1 MHFGVFTE
9 FAIRPGMGQSH
20 AFDEAFNL
28 VETAEK
34 LGADSIWLAEVHFM
48 PERSVLASPLTVASA
63 IAARTSRIRIGLAVQ
78 VLPLINP
85 LRAAEEAAT
94 VDHISKGRLD
104 FGIGR
109 SGLTKFYQAYDVP
122 YSESRPRFLETL
134 EVITKAWTEE
144 EFSHEGEYYTFHK
157 VNVVPKPYQ
166 KPHPP
171 IRAALASAD
180 TFPVMGSLG
189 HPIFINNLAGVPVLQ
204 ERLGQ
209 YRKARKEAGHTGPDD
224 VMLRIPAYVA
234 ETKERA
240 ISEPE
245 VSTMAQIRYNIEE
258 LSATASSPGIIENI
272 KRMSNWTYED
282 VLRDRV
288 IFGTPESVVE
298 RLQGYQ
304 EQLGLSGVVLEV
316 NYGGQ
321 TPYDR
326 VINSMRLIAEKV
338 MPKLK

>member
-1 MHFGVFTE
+1 M
-9 FAIRPGMGQSH
+9 
-20 AFDEAFNL
+20 
-28 VETAEK
+28 
-34 LGADSIWLAEVHFM
+34 
-48 PERSVLASPLTVASA
+48 
-63 IAARTSRIRIGLAVQ
+63 
-78 VLPLINP
+78 
-85 LRAAEEAAT
+85 
-94 VDHISKGRLD
+94 
-104 FGIGR
+104 
-109 SGLTKFYQAYDVP
+109 
-122 YSESRPRFLETL
+122 
-134 EVITKAWTEE
+134 
-144 EFSHEGEYYTFHK
+144 
-157 VNVVPKPYQ
+157 
-166 KPHPP
+166 
-171 IRAALASAD
+171 
-180 TFPVMGSLG
+180 
-189 HPIFINNLAGVPVLQ
+189 LQ

-240 ISEPE
+240 ASEPE
-245 VSTMAQIRYNIEE
+245 VSTMAQIRYNVEE
-258 LSATASSPGIIENI
+258 LSATATSPGIIENI

-298 RLQGYQ
+298 RIQGYQ